1 MSTEALTGQQIAE
14 AQLEGWTVLLSYGQ
28 GGLQTRIHTQSFAVG
43 LKVVNA
49 IGTAAEKLN
58 HHAEID
64 LRSTRVDVRLSSREG
79 GGVTERD
86 VLLARRISDI
96 AAAAGVEG
104 ECRSVT
110 RIELGLDTPDYEKI
124 APFWTAV
131 LGTEHVVG
139 TEEWGD
145 VGDPNQT
152 LPMIYF
158 QRSGGEDSRPR
169 WHPDVWVDPAQVQ
182 PRIDAALAAGGTLVS
197 DDHAPSFWV
206 LSDPDGNQVRLC
218 TWRPG
223 DIVLCDSQYRPE
235 GSASTSV

>member
-1 MSTEALTGQQIAE
+1 MSTKALTGQRIAE
-14 AQLEGWTVLLSYGQ
+14 ARLDGWTFLLSYGQ
-28 GGLQTRIHTQSFAVG
+28 GGLQTRIRTEGFAVG
-43 LKVVNA
+43 LQIVNA
-49 IGTAAEKLN
+49 IGAAAEELN
-58 HHAEID
+58 HHAELD
-64 LRSTRVDVRLSSREG
+64 LRSSRVDVRLSSREG

-96 AAAAGVEG
+96 AAAAGVEV
-104 ECRSVT
+104 ECRSVS
-110 RIELGLDTPDYEKI
+110 RVELGLDTPEYGKI

-145 VGDPNQT
+145 VGDPNQA

-158 QRSGGEDSRPR
+158 QRSGGEVSQPR

-182 PRIDAALAAGGTLVS
+182 RRIDAAVAAGGTLVS

-206 LSDPDGNQVRLC
+206 LSDPDGNQIRLC
-218 TWRPG
+218 TWQPG
-223 DIVLCDSQYRPE
+223 DIVLCDSQYRP
-235 GSASTSV
+235 GGIDSASV